1 MRPKKRGSSNAFVC
15 LQWRLALIRSMFH
28 AKNKK
33 TQSRNAQKRRK
44 DAELE
49 AEGMPLEMQQP
60 EGTIFCGQIRPGSQ
74 SCSSML
80 LAGAAAEGVRIA
92 RAAGAGAYRLRRSES
107 AAGAGSQ
114 LLLGPGT

>member
-1 MRPKKRGSSNAFVC
+1 
-15 LQWRLALIRSMFH
+15 MFH

-33 TQSRNAQKRRK
+33 TQSRNAQE

-49 AEGMPLEMQQP
+49 ADGMPLEMLQP
-60 EGTIFCGQIRPGSQ
+60 EGTIFGGQIRPGSQ

-80 LAGAAAEGVRIA
+80 SAGAAAEGVRIA